1 MILVKEN
8 EIKEI
13 IKRKENT
20 RDIKFLCVVPNG
32 STAYGTESWNS
43 DIDVRGIYIE
53 PLSEY
58 LRLERSK
65 DCFSATYYDGVD
77 IDLQAYSLDKTLK
90 LISKSNPNILEWL
103 NVDSAYSNF
112 WYINQLRELAEE
124 CFDLKRCLYHYLG
137 MAKKDLK
144 AHSKYVEGDKVIK
157 VKHLVNIFRCLFY
170 CHSMIRDG
178 EFPTLNIM
186 DNIPAILDT
195 YRLNNG
201 KLFTQYIVDL
211 INKKKIDKDSVIILE
226 DDVEN
231 WLEERIRNYKYCADE
246 LKPKKIDM
254 EKLNKVFYNL
264 VIDYDNIKDVLC

>member
-1 MILVKEN
+1 MILSKEN

-13 IKRKENT
+13 IKRRENT

-32 STAYGTESWNS
+32 SRAYGTESWNS
-43 DIDVRGIYIE
+43 DIDIRGIYIE

-65 DCFSATYYDGVD
+65 DCFSTTYYDGVD

-103 NVDSAYSNF
+103 NVDNAYSNF
-112 WYINQLRELAEE
+112 WYINQLREIADEY
-124 CFDLKRCLYHYLG
+124 FDVKRCLYHYIG

-144 AHSKYVEGDKVIK
+144 AHIKYIEEDKVIK
-157 VKHLVNIFRCLFY
+157 VKHLLNIFRCVFY

-178 EFPTLNIM
+178 KFPTLDIM

-195 YRLNNG
+195 YRLENG

-211 INKKKIDKDSVIILE
+211 LNKKKTDKDSIIILE
-226 DDVEN
+226 TDVEN
-231 WLEERIRNYKYCADE
+231 WLEERIKNYKYCADE
-246 LKPKKIDM
+246 LKSKKIDM
-254 EKLNKVFYNL
+254 EKLNRVFYDL
-264 VIDYDNIKDVLC
+264 VTKYDNLKVVI

>member
-1 MILVKEN
+1 MILSKEN

-13 IKRKENT
+13 IKRREKT

-32 STAYGTESWNS
+32 SRVYGTESWNS
-43 DIDVRGIYIE
+43 DIDIRGIYIE

-77 IDLQAYSLDKTLK
+77 IDLQAYSLDKALK

-103 NVDSAYSNF
+103 NVDDAYSNF
-112 WYINQLRELAEE
+112 YYINQLREIANEY
-124 CFDLKRCLYHYLG
+124 FDVKRCLYHYIG

-144 AHSKYVEGDKVIK
+144 SHIKYIEGDKVIK
-157 VKHLVNIFRCLFY
+157 VKHLLNIFRCVFY

-178 EFPTLNIM
+178 KFPTLDIM

-195 YRLNNG
+195 YRLENG

-211 INKKKIDKDSVIILE
+211 INKKKTDKDSVIILE
-226 DDVEN
+226 NDVDI
-231 WLEERIRNYKYCADE
+231 WLEERIKNYKYCADE
-246 LKPKKIDM
+246 LKSKKIDI
-254 EKLNKVFYNL
+254 EKLNKVFYDL
-264 VIDYDNIKDVLC
+264 VTNYDNIKDVLC

>member
-32 STAYGTESWNS
+32 SRAYGTESWNS
-43 DIDVRGIYIE
+43 DVDIRGIYIE

-58 LRLERSK
+58 LKLERSK
-65 DCFSATYYDGVD
+65 DCFSATYYDGVN

-103 NVDSAYSNF
+103 NVDNAYSNF
-112 WYINQLRELAEE
+112 RYINQLREIANEY
-124 CFDLKRCLYHYLG
+124 FDVKRCLYHYIG

-157 VKHLVNIFRCLFY
+157 VKHLLNIFRCVFY

-178 EFPTLNIM
+178 KFPTLDIM

-195 YRLNNG
+195 YRLQNG

-211 INKKKIDKDSVIILE
+211 INKKKTDKDSVIILE
-226 DDVEN
+226 NDVDT
-231 WLEERIRNYKYCADE
+231 WLEERIKNYKYCADE
-246 LKPKKIDM
+246 LKSKKIDM
-254 EKLNKVFYNL
+254 EKLNKVFYDL
-264 VIDYDNIKDVLC
+264 VIEYDNIKDVLC

>member
-1 MILVKEN
+1 MILAKEN

-32 STAYGTESWNS
+32 SRAYGTESWNS

-65 DCFSATYYDGVD
+65 DCFSATYYAGVD

-103 NVDSAYSNF
+103 NVDNAYSNF
-112 WYINQLRELAEE
+112 WYINQLREIADEY
-124 CFDLKRCLYHYLG
+124 FDVKRCLYHYIG

-157 VKHLVNIFRCLFY
+157 VKHLLNIFRCIFY
-170 CHSMIRDG
+170 CHSIVRDG
-178 EFPTLNIM
+178 KFPTLDIM

-195 YRLNNG
+195 YRLENG

-211 INKKKIDKDSVIILE
+211 IERKKINKDSLIILE
-226 DDVEN
+226 SDVEN
-231 WLEERIRNYKYCADE
+231 WLEDRIRNYKYCANE
-246 LKPKKIDM
+246 LKSKKIDM
-254 EKLNKVFYNL
+254 EKLNKVFYDL
-264 VIDYDNIKDVLC
+264 VTDYDDISVVI

>member
-1 MILVKEN
+1 MTLLKEN

-13 IKRKENT
+13 IKRRENT
-20 RDIKFLCVVPNG
+20 RNIKFLCVVPNG
-32 STAYGTESWNS
+32 SITYGTESWNS
-43 DIDVRGIYIE
+43 DIDIRGIYIE

-65 DCFSATYYDGVD
+65 DCFSATYYDNVD
-77 IDLQAYSLDKTLK
+77 IDLQAYSLDKALK

-103 NVDSAYSNF
+103 NVDNAYSNF
-112 WYINQLRELAEE
+112 WYINQLRDIANEF
-124 CFDLKRCLYHYLG
+124 FDIKKCLYHYIG
-137 MAKKDLK
+137 IVKKNLK
-144 AHSKYVEGDKVIK
+144 VCTKHVEEDKVIK
-157 VKHLVNIFRCLFY
+157 VKHLLNIFRCLFY

-178 EFPTLNIM
+178 EFPTLDIM

-195 YRLNNG
+195 YRLENG

-211 INKKKIDKDSVIILE
+211 INKKKTDKDSVVILE
-226 DDVEN
+226 TDVEN

-246 LKPKKIDM
+246 LKPKKIDI

-264 VIDYDNIKDVLC
+264 VTEYDNLKVVI

>member
-1 MILVKEN
+1 MILAKEN

-13 IKRKENT
+13 IKRRKNT
-20 RDIKFLCVVPNG
+20 RDIKFLCIVPNG
-32 STAYGTESWNS
+32 SRVYGTESWNS

-53 PLSEY
+53 PLSQY

-77 IDLQAYSLDKTLK
+77 IDLQTYSLDKTLK

-103 NVDSAYSNF
+103 HVDEAYSNF
-112 WYINQLRELAEE
+112 YYINQLREIADEY
-124 CFDLKRCLYHYLG
+124 FDIKRCLYHYIG

-144 AHSKYVEGDKVIK
+144 AHIKYIEEDKVIK
-157 VKHLVNIFRCLFY
+157 VKHLLNIFRCLFY
-170 CHSMIRDG
+170 CHSMIRDR

-195 YRLNNG
+195 YRLQND

-211 INKKKIDKDSVIILE
+211 IERKKTDKDSIIILE
-226 DDVEN
+226 TDVEN

-246 LKPKKIDM
+246 LKSKKIDI
-254 EKLNKVFYNL
+254 EKLNKVFYDL
-264 VIDYDNIKDVLC
+264 VTNYDNIKDTL

>member
-1 MILVKEN
+1 MILAKEK

-13 IKRKENT
+13 IKRREKT

-32 STAYGTESWNS
+32 SRAYGTDSWNS

-53 PLSEY
+53 PMSEY

-65 DCFSATYYDGVD
+65 DCFSATYYDNVD

-103 NVDSAYSNF
+103 NVDNAYSNF
-112 WYINQLRELAEE
+112 WYINQLREIADEY
-124 CFDLKRCLYHYLG
+124 FDVKRCLYHYIG

-144 AHSKYVEGDKVIK
+144 AQSKYVEEDKVIK
-157 VKHLVNIFRCLFY
+157 VKHLLNIFRCLFY

-178 EFPTLNIM
+178 EFPTLDIM

-211 INKKKIDKDSVIILE
+211 INKKKTDKDSVIILE
-226 DDVEN
+226 NDVEN
-231 WLEERIRNYKYCADE
+231 WIEERIRNYKYCADE
-246 LKPKKIDM
+246 LKSKKIDM
-254 EKLNKVFYNL
+254 EKLNKVFYDL
-264 VIDYDNIKDVLC
+264 VIDYDNIKEVLC

>member
-32 STAYGTESWNS
+32 SRAYGTESWNS

-103 NVDSAYSNF
+103 NVDNAYSNF
-112 WYINQLRELAEE
+112 WYINQLREIADEY
-124 CFDLKRCLYHYLG
+124 FDVKRCLYHYIG

-144 AHSKYVEGDKVIK
+144 AHSKYVEEDKVIK
-157 VKHLVNIFRCLFY
+157 VKHLLNIFRCVFY

-178 EFPTLNIM
+178 EFPTLDIM

-211 INKKKIDKDSVIILE
+211 INKKKTDKDSVIILE
-226 DDVEN
+226 NDVDT
-231 WLEERIRNYKYCADE
+231 WLEERIKNYKYCADE
-246 LKPKKIDM
+246 LKSKKIDM
-254 EKLNKVFYNL
+254 EKLNRVFYDL
-264 VIDYDNIKDVLC
+264 VTEYDNLKVVI

>member
-1 MILVKEN
+1 MTLAKES

-13 IKRKENT
+13 IKRREKT

-32 STAYGTESWNS
+32 SRAYGTASWNS
-43 DIDVRGIYIE
+43 DVDVRGIYIE
-53 PLSEY
+53 PTSEY

-65 DCFSATYYDGVD
+65 DCFSATYNDGVD
-77 IDLQAYSLDKTLK
+77 IDLQAYSLDKALK

-103 NVDSAYSNF
+103 NVDNAYSNF
-112 WYINQLRELAEE
+112 WYINQLREIADEY
-124 CFDLKRCLYHYLG
+124 FDLKRCLYHYLG

-144 AHSKYVEGDKVIK
+144 AHSKYVEEDKVIK
-157 VKHLVNIFRCLFY
+157 VKHLLNIFRCLFY

-178 EFPTLNIM
+178 EFPTLSIM

-195 YRLNNG
+195 YRLENG

-211 INKKKIDKDSVIILE
+211 IERKKIDKDSILILE
-226 DDVEN
+226 TDVEK
-231 WLEERIRNYKYCADE
+231 WIDERIRNYKYCADE

-254 EKLNKVFYNL
+254 EKLNRVFYDL
-264 VIDYDNIKDVLC
+264 VTKYDNLKVVI

>member
-32 STAYGTESWNS
+32 SRAYGTESWNS

-103 NVDSAYSNF
+103 NVDNAYSNF
-112 WYINQLRELAEE
+112 WYINQLRDIAEE
-124 CFDLKRCLYHYLG
+124 YFDIKKCLFHYIG

-144 AHSKYVEGDKVIK
+144 AHSKYVEEDRVIK
-157 VKHLVNIFRCLFY
+157 VKHLLNIFRCLFY

-178 EFPTLNIM
+178 EFQTLNIL

-226 DDVEN
+226 DDVEK
-231 WLEERIRNYKYCADE
+231 WIEERIRNYKYCADE

-264 VIDYDNIKDVLC
+264 VTEYDNIKDVL

>member
-1 MILVKEN
+1 MILSKEN

-13 IKRKENT
+13 IKRREKT

-32 STAYGTESWNS
+32 SRVYGTESWNS
-43 DIDVRGIYIE
+43 DIDIRGIYIE

-77 IDLQAYSLDKTLK
+77 IDLQAYSLDKALK

-103 NVDSAYSNF
+103 NVDNAYSNF
-112 WYINQLRELAEE
+112 WHINQLREIADEY
-124 CFDLKRCLYHYLG
+124 FDVKRCLYHYIG

-144 AHSKYVEGDKVIK
+144 KHIKYIKEYKTIK
-157 VKHLVNIFRCLFY
+157 VKHLLNVFRCVFY

-178 EFPTLNIM
+178 KFPTLNIM
-186 DNIPAILDT
+186 DDIPAILDT

-211 INKKKIDKDSVIILE
+211 INKKKTNKNSVIILE
-226 DDVEN
+226 TDVEN
-231 WLEERIRNYKYCADE
+231 WLEERIKNYKYCADE
-246 LKPKKIDM
+246 LKSKKIDI
-254 EKLNKVFYNL
+254 EKLNKVFYDL
-264 VIDYDNIKDVLC
+264 VTNYDNIKDVLC